1 MLIGNQ
7 YLQLILGAG
16 LFIDNGLNL
25 LQAALDHHRLFYPLL
40 SELHISE
47 VVHLLFDELQYL
59 VDLLDEIHL
68 LDHLAFLDLLHVHL
82 LLYLPNLPLLVVL
95 GLVVAVYL
103 LRLPPLLPVEV
114 QQKQFCEGV
123 GPLLD
128 LVVAGEL
135 SRGKLDT
142 ILVGEFQLE
151 LLERRVLSE

>member
-25 LQAALDHHRLFYPLL
+25 LQAALDHHRLFSPLL

-47 VVHLLFDELQYL
+47 AVHLLFDELQYL

-114 QQKQFCEGV
+114 QQKQFGEGV
-123 GPLLD
+123 GPLLN